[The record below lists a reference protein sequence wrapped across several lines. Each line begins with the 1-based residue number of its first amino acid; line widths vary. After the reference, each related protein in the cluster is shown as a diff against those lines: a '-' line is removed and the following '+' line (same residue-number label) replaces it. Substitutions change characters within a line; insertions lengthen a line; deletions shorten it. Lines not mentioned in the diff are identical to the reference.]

1 MAYMGV
7 KHGVNLVPRELR
19 MTLIITHNLFMINV
33 FPQNI
38 VDIYKI
44 EKPIIPTR
52 KATHQA
58 TTQDDHVEEE

>member
-1 MAYMGV
+1 
-7 KHGVNLVPRELR
+7 
-19 MTLIITHNLFMINV
+19 MINV

-52 KATHQA
+52 NATHQA
-58 TTQDDHVEEE
+58 ATQDDHVEEE